1 MTVLLLRLAGPL
13 QSWGSAA
20 RFTRRTTEN
29 APTKSGVI
37 GLLAAA
43 QGRRRDADLT
53 DLAALEFGVRI
64 DQPGSRLRDF
74 QTARHSDTLKAM
86 PLSERF
92 YLADAVFVAGVS
104 GEAGLVQRLYEALL
118 EPVFLPY
125 LGRRSCPPSQPVT
138 ITEPLD
144 GELEQTLREA
154 PWEASGWY
162 RTRRD
167 TSFRRQG
174 QSPPAEVRLDLLLDS
189 PSGPGRLPDITLRD
203 LPVSFDPRHRRYGLR
218 GVRTTEASV
227 PTTVGTRTAQPP
239 HEPTALLTPV
249 TPTPSA
255 MPVTPATPA
264 PPALPVTRTD

>member
-1 MTVLLLRLAGPL
+1 MSVLLLRLAGPL

-20 RFTRRTTEN
+20 RFARRTTEN

-53 DLAALEFGVRI
+53 DLAALEFGVRV
-64 DQPGSRLRDF
+64 DQPGTRLRDF
-74 QTARHSDTLKAM
+74 QTAHHGDTLKAM

-125 LGRRSCPPSQPVT
+125 LGRRSCPPSRPVT
-138 ITEPLD
+138 IAGPLD
-144 GELEQTLREA
+144 GELEPALREA

-162 RTRRD
+162 RNHRAA
-167 TSFRRQG
+167 SFRRRG
-174 QSPPAEVRLDLLLDS
+174 LPPPDEVRLDLLLDS
-189 PSGPGRLPDITLRD
+189 PPGPDRLPDITLRD
-203 LPVSFDPRHRRYGLR
+203 LPLSFDARHRRYGLR
-218 GVRTTEASV
+218 GVRTTETRV
-227 PTTVGTRTAQPP
+227 PVAAGAARPSPPP

-249 TPTPSA
+249 
-255 MPVTPATPA
+255 A
-264 PPALPVTRTD
+264 PRTD

>member
-1 MTVLLLRLAGPL
+1 MSVLLLRLAGPL

-29 APTKSGVI
+29 APTKSGVA

-43 QGRRRDADLT
+43 QGRRRDADLS

-74 QTARHSDTLKAM
+74 HTAHHSDTLKAM

-104 GEAGLVQRLYEALL
+104 GDAGLVQRLYEALL

-125 LGRRSCPPSQPVT
+125 LGRRSCPPSRPVT
-138 ITEPLD
+138 IVEPLE
-144 GELEQTLREA
+144 GQLEQALREA

-162 RTRRD
+162 RRQHAV
-167 TSFRRQG
+167 SFRRRG
-174 QSPPAEVRLDLLLDS
+174 QSPPDDVRLDLLLDS
-189 PSGPGRLPDITLRD
+189 PPGPGRLPDITLRD

-218 GVRTTEASV
+218 GVRTTETRV
-227 PTTVGTRTAQPP
+227 PVAAGARPSPPPPP
-239 HEPTALLTPV
+239 HEPTSLLTPV
-249 TPTPSA
+249 TP
-255 MPVTPATPA
+255 
-264 PPALPVTRTD
+264 RTD

>member
-1 MTVLLLRLAGPL
+1 MSVLLLRLAGPL

-43 QGRRRDADLT
+43 QGRRRDADLS

-64 DQPGSRLRDF
+64 DQPGTRLRDF
-74 QTARHSDTLKAM
+74 QTAHHSDTLKAM

-104 GEAGLVQRLYEALL
+104 GDARLVQRLYEALL

-125 LGRRSCPPSQPVT
+125 LGRRSCPPSRPVT

-144 GELEQTLREA
+144 GDLEQTLREA

-162 RTRRD
+162 RKHRD
-167 TSFRRQG
+167 ASFRRRG
-174 QSPPAEVRLDLLLDS
+174 RPPADDVRLDLLLDS
-189 PSGPGRLPDITLRD
+189 PPGLDRLPDITLRD
-203 LPVSFDPRHRRYGLR
+203 IPVSFDPRHRRYGLR
-218 GVRTTEASV
+218 GVRTTETRV
-227 PTTVGTRTAQPP
+227 PVSTGARSSPPP

-249 TPTPSA
+249 A
-255 MPVTPATPA
+255 PVSP
-264 PPALPVTRTD
+264 RTD